1 MTDHDIL
8 LNTRDGHVATLT
20 MNRPDKFN
28 ALSEE
33 LLDALQQALE
43 SAASDDSIRVVVIA
57 ATGRA
62 FCAGHDLKQMRG
74 NHSKAYYDAL
84 FAQCSK
90 MMQTIGELPQP
101 VIASVQG
108 LATAAGCQLV
118 ATCDL
123 AIAAQSARFAVS
135 GVNLGLF
142 CSTPA
147 VALSRNV
154 ARKRSLEMLLT
165 GEFIDAATAVEYGLI
180 NRSAADEELAG
191 EVAQL
196 AARISAKPGHAVRHG
211 KAMFYRQL
219 QQPLGDA
226 YSLAAGVM
234 ACNMMEAD
242 TVEGVDAFLEKRQPR
257 FEHRED

>member
-1 MTDHDIL
+1 MTDIL
-8 LNTRDGHVATLT
+8 LNTRVDHVTTLT
-20 MNRPDKFN
+20 LNRADKFN

-33 LLDALQQALE
+33 LLTQLQQALDDI
-43 SAASDDSIRVVVIA
+43 AGDDSVRVVVLA
-57 ATGRA
+57 ASGRA
-62 FCAGHDLKQMRG
+62 FCAGHDLRQMRG
-74 NHSKAYYDAL
+74 NHDRAYYDGL

-90 MMQTIGELPQP
+90 MMQTIADLPQP

-154 ARKRSLEMLLT
+154 SRKRSLEMLLT
-165 GEFIDAATAVEYGLI
+165 GDFIDAATAAEYGLI
-180 NRSAADEELAG
+180 NRAVADDELTG
-191 EVAQL
+191 EVASL

-211 KAMFYRQL
+211 KALFYRQL

-226 YSLAAGVM
+226 YGLAADVM
-234 ACNMMEAD
+234 ACNMMEVD
-242 TVEGVDAFLEKRQPR
+242 TVEGVDAFLEKREPR
-257 FEHRED
+257 FVRDD